1 MAKKISI
8 GNMGS
13 AIREALEEYKE
24 VTDEV
29 VKNAVDS
36 VSKEAK
42 TIAKTG
48 SPERYGGYK
57 QGWAVKKTVDRSS
70 QVTASFTGSRSNQRK
85 TECSGVRTGTGG
97 RRF

>member
-8 GNMGS
+8 GNMSS
-13 AIREALEEYKE
+13 AIMGALEEYKE

-42 TIAKTG
+42 TSTCARPSATP
-48 SPERYGGYK
+48 S
-57 QGWAVKKTVDRSS
+57 T
-70 QVTASFTGSRSNQRK
+70 
-85 TECSGVRTGTGG
+85 VRTSWPAL
-97 RRF
+97 

>member
-29 VKNAVDS
+29 VK
-36 VSKEAK
+36 KC
-42 TIAKTG
+42 
-48 SPERYGGYK
+48 GG
-57 QGWAVKKTVDRSS
+57 
-70 QVTASFTGSRSNQRK
+70 
-85 TECSGVRTGTGG
+85 
-97 RRF
+97 